1 MVHFKLI
8 KISPI
13 RKLQV
18 KSSLETILIPI
29 KINQTHSIKFHFKL
43 TSLLKL
49 KKIKNKLLINNFHFK
64 QRINLIML
72 LICLVIMF
80 SNNLKIL
87 KKQNRVKNLSQ
98 QLIFKISPFKINN
111 PFKKLALMILLIYFL
126 ILKNRK
132 IMFSHLKI
140 ITFKR
145 ILTQRQKIKMIYFKT
160 FLSFNNNKI
169 KEPYHPIR
177 KIKTKTK
184 NKIF

>member
-1 MVHFKLI
+1 
-8 KISPI
+8 
-13 RKLQV
+13 
-18 KSSLETILIPI
+18 
-29 KINQTHSIKFHFKL
+29 
-43 TSLLKL
+43 
-49 KKIKNKLLINNFHFK
+49 
-64 QRINLIML
+64 ML